1 MTACFNYQCLCRP
14 NESKP
19 PYECE
24 CVACPNRITESQIII
39 MGNRTLVQKA
49 IKYLSVSIICWPC
62 GAAGAAL

>member
-1 MTACFNYQCLCRP
+1 MTACFNYHCLCRP

-49 IKYLSVSIICWPC
+49 IKLQKTE
-62 GAAGAAL
+62 AQRNEL

>member
-1 MTACFNYQCLCRP
+1 VTACFNYQCLCRP

-49 IKYLSVSIICWPC
+49 IKYLAENG
-62 GAAGAAL
+62 GAEK